1 VGNVAGIPPPPIAE
15 EVAEL
20 IILVT
25 LIIVADELIIS
36 VELMTDET
44 LIMVCDSLALELLEE
59 FAMD

>member
-1 VGNVAGIPPPPIAE
+1 
-15 EVAEL
+15 VAEL

-25 LIIVADELIIS
+25 LIIVADELINP

-44 LIMVCDSLALELLEE
+44 LIIVCDSLALELLEE